1 MNIGDDI
8 MKDKWDLNADKL
20 IRKAGKYLKKIYGNK
35 AILKNGNVRTYY
47 LIKEIDKLDQINIG
61 ILSDKKDEFYG
72 DKPFISPGWQ
82 KEKDEYD
89 KEMHDLLWRVLTL
102 KRVSHKKLREWD
114 NPDELWYNNEYH
126 EENYEKHEYE

>member
-1 MNIGDDI
+1 

-35 AILKNGNVRTYY
+35 AILKNGNVKKSY
-47 LIKEIDKLDQINIG
+47 LIKEIDKLDQIRAGIG
-61 ILSDKKDEFYG
+61 RHTQEEKFYG
-72 DKPFISPGWQ
+72 DKPFISHDW
-82 KEKDEYD
+82 KKKKAEYN
-89 KEMHDLLWRVLTL
+89 EYNHLLLWHVLTL
-102 KRVSHKKLREWD
+102 NTVPHKKLRDWD